1 MKLIKLRMV
10 GGLGNQL
17 FQFVF
22 ALILM
27 QEYGYKKIV
36 LDLSDMHKYKENWGF
51 LLFDI
56 LDKEKILNF
65 TEMNQS
71 FFLKFRL
78 VRALSFSNSL
88 MNKFGFISD
97 VNGSHF
103 INNSDSNVMDK
114 TLYLDGYFEY
124 FKKIDQY
131 VQVVTPFLRNDLFI
145 NIPNNVLV
153 VNVRGGEFIRLGRSS
168 LDDKKIYSEL
178 IHEALSI
185 NPDLVIHVVS
195 DDLEFSKNLLL
206 DICEVE
212 CFHRPD
218 PFANF
223 RTIYS
228 SKQKIIARSTFSK
241 WAGYLSQEFS
251 NVYYVD
257 EKRKSINEYLDI

>member
-1 MKLIKLRMV
+1 M
-10 GGLGNQL
+10 
-17 FQFVF
+17 
-22 ALILM
+22 
-27 QEYGYKKIV
+27 
-36 LDLSDMHKYKENWGF
+36 
-51 LLFDI
+51 
-56 LDKEKILNF
+56 
-65 TEMNQS
+65 
-71 FFLKFRL
+71 
-78 VRALSFSNSL
+78 
-88 MNKFGFISD
+88 
-97 VNGSHF
+97 
-103 INNSDSNVMDK
+103 
-114 TLYLDGYFEY
+114 
-124 FKKIDQY
+124 
-131 VQVVTPFLRNDLFI
+131 
-145 NIPNNVLV
+145 V